1 MAVSKS
7 EKQTLSKMWNKAS
20 SSTSNVVAGK
30 YIFKIESAKYNDGDK
45 GPSIREILKVTGGN
59 EEFIGETVSVF
70 NNLSTEQNMSFFKQK
85 LQRLGIDIPEDFTE
99 IEDGTVCE
107 EMEGITFEGELKIKN
122 GFVNVYVNRLVDAD
136 DEDDDS
142 DEDDEEEGKDAEDS
156 EDVEED
162 EEESDTEEEDEE
174 DEEETDDDDSEEEED
189 SDEESESEEDSAEES
204 EEDND
209 AEEEESDD
217 SEDEEE
223 EDEED
228 DGDGDGEE
236 FPTPDEVAA
245 MKAKQVNEVLK
256 AIDLD
261 PKEIASP
268 KKVLEGISNYLYTKK
283 YIPEI
288 DVFNMVVKALNIKG
302 LKGKS
307 SAEKNKAVKQ
317 AVENLLS

>member
-7 EKQTLSKMWNKAS
+7 EKQTLSKMWSKAS

-107 EMEGITFEGELKIKN
+107 EMEGVTFEGELKIKN

-142 DEDDEEEGKDAEDS
+142 DEDDEEDGKDAEDS

-162 EEESDTEEEDEE
+162 EEDSDAEEEDEE
-174 DEEETDDDDSEEEED
+174 DADADDSEEEED
-189 SDEESESEEDSAEES
+189 SDEESESEED
-204 EEDND
+204 DD

-223 EDEED
+223 EDD
-228 DGDGDGEE
+228 DDGDGEE

-307 SAEKNKAVKQ
+307 SAEKNKVVKQ

>member
-136 DEDDDS
+136 DEDDDDD
-142 DEDDEEEGKDAEDS
+142 DEDNEEEDSNEGKDAEEPEDS
-156 EDVEED
+156 EDEED
-162 EEESDTEEEDEE
+162 EEESDEEDEE
-174 DEEETDDDDSEEEED
+174 DEDGTDEEDSEEE
-189 SDEESESEEDSAEES
+189 ESEEDSAEES
-204 EEDND
+204 EEDDD

-223 EDEED
+223 EDEESDD
-228 DGDGDGEE
+228 DGEGEE

>member
-122 GFVNVYVNRLVDAD
+122 GFVNVYVNKLVDAD
-136 DEDDDS
+136 DEDDDDN
-142 DEDDEEEGKDAEDS
+142 DEDNEEEDSNEGKDAEEPEDS
-156 EDVEED
+156 EDDED
-162 EEESDTEEEDEE
+162 EEESDEEEEDE
-174 DEEETDDDDSEEEED
+174 DDAD
-189 SDEESESEEDSAEES
+189 EEDSAEES
-204 EEDND
+204 EENDD

-223 EDEED
+223 EDEESDD
-228 DGDGDGEE
+228 DGEGEE

-307 SAEKNKAVKQ
+307 SVEKNKVVKQ

>member
-122 GFVNVYVNRLVDAD
+122 GFVNVYVNKLVDAD
-136 DEDDDS
+136 DEDDDDD
-142 DEDDEEEGKDAEDS
+142 DEDNEEEDSNEGKDAEEPEDS
-156 EDVEED
+156 EDEED
-162 EEESDTEEEDEE
+162 EEESD
-174 DEEETDDDDSEEEED
+174 EEEEEEEEK
-189 SDEESESEEDSAEES
+189 DED
-204 EEDND
+204 D
-209 AEEEESDD
+209 ADEEEESDD
-217 SEDEEE
+217 SEE
-223 EDEED
+223 EDEEGDD
-228 DGDGDGEE
+228 DGEGEE

>member
-122 GFVNVYVNRLVDAD
+122 GFVNVYVNKLVDAD
-136 DEDDDS
+136 DEEDDDD
-142 DEDDEEEGKDAEDS
+142 DEDNEEEDSNEGKDAEEPEDS
-156 EDVEED
+156 ED
-162 EEESDTEEEDEE
+162 EEEESDEEEEEEDEDDA
-174 DEEETDDDDSEEEED
+174 DEEDSEEE
-189 SDEESESEEDSAEES
+189 ESEEDSAEES

-217 SEDEEE
+217 SEE

-228 DGDGDGEE
+228 DDDGEGEE

>member
-1 MAVSKS
+1 
-7 EKQTLSKMWNKAS
+7 MWNKAS

-136 DEDDDS
+136 DEDDDDD
-142 DEDDEEEGKDAEDS
+142 DEDNEEEDSNEDKDAEDS
-156 EDVEED
+156 ED
-162 EEESDTEEEDEE
+162 SEDEE
-174 DEEETDDDDSEEEED
+174 DEEEPNEEEKEEDEDNADEEESEEE
-189 SDEESESEEDSAEES
+189 ESEEDSAEES
-204 EEDND
+204 EEDSND
-209 AEEEESDD
+209 EEEESDD
-217 SEDEEE
+217 SEEEE
-223 EDEED
+223 EDNEED
-228 DGDGDGEE
+228 EESDDDGEGEE

-307 SAEKNKAVKQ
+307 SVEKNKVVKQ

>member
-59 EEFIGETVSVF
+59 EEFIGETISVF

-122 GFVNVYVNRLVDAD
+122 GFVNVYVNKLVDAD
-136 DEDDDS
+136 DEDDD
-142 DEDDEEEGKDAEDS
+142 DEDND
-156 EDVEED
+156 
-162 EEESDTEEEDEE
+162 EDEE
-174 DEEETDDDDSEEEED
+174 DSNEGKD
-189 SDEESESEEDSAEES
+189 
-204 EEDND
+204 
-209 AEEEESDD
+209 EEESDD

-223 EDEED
+223 DEED
-228 DGDGDGEE
+228 NDDGEGEE

>member
-122 GFVNVYVNRLVDAD
+122 GFVNVYVNKLVDAD
-136 DEDDDS
+136 DEEDDDD
-142 DEDDEEEGKDAEDS
+142 DEDNEEEDSNEGKDAEEPKDS
-156 EDVEED
+156 ED
-162 EEESDTEEEDEE
+162 EEEESDEEEEEEDEDDA
-174 DEEETDDDDSEEEED
+174 DEEDSEEE
-189 SDEESESEEDSAEES
+189 ESEEDSAEES
-204 EEDND
+204 EEDDD

-217 SEDEEE
+217 SEE

-228 DGDGDGEE
+228 DDDGEGEE

>member
-107 EMEGITFEGELKIKN
+107 EMEGITFEGELKIRN
-122 GFVNVYVNRLVDAD
+122 GFVNVYVNKLVDAD
-136 DEDDDS
+136 DEDDDND
-142 DEDDEEEGKDAEDS
+142 DEDNEEEDSNEGKDAEEPEDS
-156 EDVEED
+156 EDEED
-162 EEESDTEEEDEE
+162 AEESDEEEEEDE
-174 DEEETDDDDSEEEED
+174 DDAD
-189 SDEESESEEDSAEES
+189 EEDSAEES
-204 EEDND
+204 EEDSD
-209 AEEEESDD
+209 DEEEESDD
-217 SEDEEE
+217 SEDEDDEEDNE
-223 EDEED
+223 EDEESDD
-228 DGDGDGEE
+228 DGEGEE

-245 MKAKQVNEVLK
+245 MKAKQVNEVLE

-307 SAEKNKAVKQ
+307 SVEKNKAVKQ

>member
-122 GFVNVYVNRLVDAD
+122 GFVNVYVNKLVDAD
-136 DEDDDS
+136 DEDDD
-142 DEDDEEEGKDAEDS
+142 DEDNEEEDSNEGKDAEEPEDS
-156 EDVEED
+156 EDEED
-162 EEESDTEEEDEE
+162 EEESDEEEEEDEDNA
-174 DEEETDDDDSEEEED
+174 DEEDSEEE
-189 SDEESESEEDSAEES
+189 ESEEDSAEES
-204 EEDND
+204 EEDDD

-217 SEDEEE
+217 SEE
-223 EDEED
+223 EDEESDD
-228 DGDGDGEE
+228 DGEGEE

-307 SAEKNKAVKQ
+307 SVEKNKAVKQ
-317 AVENLLS
+317 AVENLLG

>member
-122 GFVNVYVNRLVDAD
+122 GFVNVYVNKLVDAD

-142 DEDDEEEGKDAEDS
+142 DEDDEEEDSNEGKDAEEPEDS
-156 EDVEED
+156 EDEED
-162 EEESDTEEEDEE
+162 EEESDEDANGTTPHSPFGATELLRAPRRNDVVQ
-174 DEEETDDDDSEEEED
+174 DR
-189 SDEESESEEDSAEES
+189 
-204 EEDND
+204 DND
-209 AEEEESDD
+209 HNDAPYKQEL
-217 SEDEEE
+217 
-223 EDEED
+223 
-228 DGDGDGEE
+228 
-236 FPTPDEVAA
+236 PTEVHA
-245 MKAKQVNEVLK
+245 VGSLC
-256 AIDLD
+256 D
-261 PKEIASP
+261 P
-268 KKVLEGISNYLYTKK
+268 
-283 YIPEI
+283 
-288 DVFNMVVKALNIKG
+288 
-302 LKGKS
+302 
-307 SAEKNKAVKQ
+307 
-317 AVENLLS
+317 

>member
-30 YIFKIESAKYNDGDK
+30 YIFKIESAKYNDEDK

-122 GFVNVYVNRLVDAD
+122 GFVNVYVNKLVDAD
-136 DEDDDS
+136 DEDEN
-142 DEDDEEEGKDAEDS
+142 DEDEDNEEEDSNEGKDAEESDDS
-156 EDVEED
+156 EEED
-162 EEESDTEEEDEE
+162 EEESDEEEDEDDA
-174 DEEETDDDDSEEEED
+174 DEEDSEEEE
-189 SDEESESEEDSAEES
+189 SNEDSAEES
-204 EEDND
+204 EEDD
-209 AEEEESDD
+209 DTEEEESDD
-217 SEDEEE
+217 SEE

-228 DGDGDGEE
+228 DDDGEGEE

-307 SAEKNKAVKQ
+307 SVEKNKAVKQ

>member
-1 MAVSKS
+1 
-7 EKQTLSKMWNKAS
+7 MWNKAS
-20 SSTSNVVAGK
+20 SSASNVVAGK

-122 GFVNVYVNRLVDAD
+122 GFINVYVNKLVDAD
-136 DEDDDS
+136 DEDDDDD
-142 DEDDEEEGKDAEDS
+142 DEDNEEEDSNEGKDAEEPEDS
-156 EDVEED
+156 EDEED
-162 EEESDTEEEDEE
+162 EEESDEEEEEEDEDDA
-174 DEEETDDDDSEEEED
+174 DEEDSEEEETN
-189 SDEESESEEDSAEES
+189 EDSAEES
-204 EEDND
+204 EEDDD

-217 SEDEEE
+217 SE

-228 DGDGDGEE
+228 NDDGEGEE

>member
-122 GFVNVYVNRLVDAD
+122 GFVNVYVNKLVDAD
-136 DEDDDS
+136 DEDDDDD
-142 DEDDEEEGKDAEDS
+142 DEDNEEEDSNEGKDAEEPEDS
-156 EDVEED
+156 EVEED
-162 EEESDTEEEDEE
+162 EEESDEEEEEEEEKDEDDADEE
-174 DEEETDDDDSEEEED
+174 DSEEE
-189 SDEESESEEDSAEES
+189 ESEEDSAEEP

-217 SEDEEE
+217 SEE

-228 DGDGDGEE
+228 DDDGEGEE

>member
-122 GFVNVYVNRLVDAD
+122 GFVNVYVNKLVDAD
-136 DEDDDS
+136 DEDDD
-142 DEDDEEEGKDAEDS
+142 EDNEEEDSNEGKDAEESEDS
-156 EDVEED
+156 EDEED
-162 EEESDTEEEDEE
+162 EEESDEEEEEEDEDDT
-174 DEEETDDDDSEEEED
+174 DEEDSEEEE
-189 SDEESESEEDSAEES
+189 SEEDSTEES
-204 EEDND
+204 EEDDD

-217 SEDEEE
+217 SEE

-228 DGDGDGEE
+228 NDDGEGEE

-288 DVFNMVVKALNIKG
+288 DVFNIVVKALNIKG

>member
-1 MAVSKS
+1 
-7 EKQTLSKMWNKAS
+7 MWNKAS

-30 YIFKIESAKYNDGDK
+30 YIFKIESAKYKDGDK

-122 GFVNVYVNRLVDAD
+122 GFVNVYVNKLVDAD
-136 DEDDDS
+136 DEDDDDD
-142 DEDDEEEGKDAEDS
+142 DEDNEEEDSNEGKDAEEPEDS
-156 EDVEED
+156 EDEED
-162 EEESDTEEEDEE
+162 EEESDEEEGEEDEDNA
-174 DEEETDDDDSEEEED
+174 DEEDSEEEE
-189 SDEESESEEDSAEES
+189 SNEDSAEES
-204 EEDND
+204 EEDDD

-217 SEDEEE
+217 SEE
-223 EDEED
+223 EDEEGDD
-228 DGDGDGEE
+228 DGEGEE

>member
-30 YIFKIESAKYNDGDK
+30 YIFKIESAKYSDGDK

-85 LQRLGIDIPEDFTE
+85 LQRFGIDIPEDFTE

-122 GFVNVYVNRLVDAD
+122 GFVNVYVNKLVDAD
-136 DEDDDS
+136 DEDGDDD
-142 DEDDEEEGKDAEDS
+142 DEDNEEEDSNEGKDAEEPEDS
-156 EDVEED
+156 EDEED
-162 EEESDTEEEDEE
+162 EEESDEEEEEEDEDDA
-174 DEEETDDDDSEEEED
+174 DEEDSEEE
-189 SDEESESEEDSAEES
+189 ESEEDSAEES
-204 EEDND
+204 EENDD

-217 SEDEEE
+217 SEE

-228 DGDGDGEE
+228 DDDGEGEE

-307 SAEKNKAVKQ
+307 SVEKNKAVKQ

>member
-20 SSTSNVVAGK
+20 SSMSNVVAGK

-122 GFVNVYVNRLVDAD
+122 GFVNVYVNKLVDAD
-136 DEDDDS
+136 DEDDDDD
-142 DEDDEEEGKDAEDS
+142 DEDNEEEDSNEGKDAEEPEDS
-156 EDVEED
+156 EDEED
-162 EEESDTEEEDEE
+162 EEESDEEEGEEDEDNA
-174 DEEETDDDDSEEEED
+174 DEEDSEEEE
-189 SDEESESEEDSAEES
+189 SNEDSAEES
-204 EEDND
+204 EEDDD

-217 SEDEEE
+217 SEE

-228 DGDGDGEE
+228 DDDGEGEE

-288 DVFNMVVKALNIKG
+288 DAFNMIVKALNIKG

>member
-107 EMEGITFEGELKIKN
+107 EMEGTTFEGELKIKN

-162 EEESDTEEEDEE
+162 EEESDAEEEDEE
-174 DEEETDDDDSEEEED
+174 DTDDGDSEEEED
-189 SDEESESEEDSAEES
+189 SDEESESEEDNAEES
-204 EEDND
+204 EEDDD

-217 SEDEEE
+217 SEDEDE
-223 EDEED
+223 EDEESDDD
-228 DGDGDGEE
+228 DGEGEE

>member
-122 GFVNVYVNRLVDAD
+122 GFVNVYVNKLVDAD
-136 DEDDDS
+136 DEDDD
-142 DEDDEEEGKDAEDS
+142 DEDNDEDEEDSNEGKDTEDS
-156 EDVEED
+156 ED
-162 EEESDTEEEDEE
+162 EEESDEEEEEKDEE
-174 DEEETDDDDSEEEED
+174 DADEEDSEEED
-189 SDEESESEEDSAEES
+189 SDEDSDSEEDSAEES
-204 EEDND
+204 EEDDD

-217 SEDEEE
+217 SEGEE

-228 DGDGDGEE
+228 NDDGEGEE

>member
-122 GFVNVYVNRLVDAD
+122 GFVNVYVNKLVDAD
-136 DEDDDS
+136 DEDDDDD
-142 DEDDEEEGKDAEDS
+142 DEDNEEEDSNEGKDAEEPEDS
-156 EDVEED
+156 EDEED
-162 EEESDTEEEDEE
+162 EEESDEEEEEEEEKDEDDADEE
-174 DEEETDDDDSEEEED
+174 DSEEE
-189 SDEESESEEDSAEES
+189 ESEEDSAEEP

-217 SEDEEE
+217 SEE

-228 DGDGDGEE
+228 DDDGEGEE

>member
-122 GFVNVYVNRLVDAD
+122 GFVNVYVNKLVDAD
-136 DEDDDS
+136 DEEDDDD
-142 DEDDEEEGKDAEDS
+142 DEDNEEEDSNEGKDAEEPEDS
-156 EDVEED
+156 ED
-162 EEESDTEEEDEE
+162 EEEESDEEEEEEDEDDA
-174 DEEETDDDDSEEEED
+174 DEEDSEEE
-189 SDEESESEEDSAEES
+189 ESEEDSAEES
-204 EEDND
+204 EEDDD

-217 SEDEEE
+217 SEE

-228 DGDGDGEE
+228 DDDGEGEE

>member
-122 GFVNVYVNRLVDAD
+122 GFVNVYVNKLVDAD
-136 DEDDDS
+136 DEDDD
-142 DEDDEEEGKDAEDS
+142 DEDEDNEEEDSNEGKDAEEPEDS
-156 EDVEED
+156 EEED
-162 EEESDTEEEDEE
+162 EEESDEEEEEEDEDDA
-174 DEEETDDDDSEEEED
+174 DEEDSEEE
-189 SDEESESEEDSAEES
+189 ESEEDSAEES
-204 EEDND
+204 EEDDD

-217 SEDEEE
+217 SEE

-228 DGDGDGEE
+228 DDDGEGEE

>member
-136 DEDDDS
+136 DEDDDDD
-142 DEDDEEEGKDAEDS
+142 DEDNEEEDSNEGKDAEEPEDS
-156 EDVEED
+156 ED
-162 EEESDTEEEDEE
+162 EEDEE
-174 DEEETDDDDSEEEED
+174 DEDGTDEEDSEEE
-189 SDEESESEEDSAEES
+189 ESEEDSAEES
-204 EEDND
+204 EEDDD

-223 EDEED
+223 EDEESDD
-228 DGDGDGEE
+228 DGEGEE

>member
-142 DEDDEEEGKDAEDS
+142 DEDDEEEDSKEGKDAEEPEDS
-156 EDVEED
+156 EDEED
-162 EEESDTEEEDEE
+162 EEESDEEEEEEDEDAA
-174 DEEETDDDDSEEEED
+174 DEEDSEEE
-189 SDEESESEEDSAEES
+189 ESEEDSAEES
-204 EEDND
+204 EENDD

-217 SEDEEE
+217 SEE
-223 EDEED
+223 EDEEGDD
-228 DGDGDGEE
+228 DGEGEE

-283 YIPEI
+283 YVPEI

-307 SAEKNKAVKQ
+307 SVEKNKAVKQ

>member
-1 MAVSKS
+1 
-7 EKQTLSKMWNKAS
+7 MWNKAS

-122 GFVNVYVNRLVDAD
+122 GFVNVYVNKLVDAD
-136 DEDDDS
+136 DEEDDDD
-142 DEDDEEEGKDAEDS
+142 DEDNEEEDSNEGKDAEEPEDS
-156 EDVEED
+156 ED
-162 EEESDTEEEDEE
+162 EEEESDEEEEEEDEDDA
-174 DEEETDDDDSEEEED
+174 DEEDSEEEE
-189 SDEESESEEDSAEES
+189 SEED
-204 EEDND
+204 DD

-217 SEDEEE
+217 SEE

-228 DGDGDGEE
+228 DDDGEGEE

>member
-142 DEDDEEEGKDAEDS
+142 DEDEDNEEEDSKEGKDAEEPEDS
-156 EDVEED
+156 EDEED
-162 EEESDTEEEDEE
+162 EEESDEEEEEEDEDDA
-174 DEEETDDDDSEEEED
+174 DEEDSEEE
-189 SDEESESEEDSAEES
+189 ESEEDSAEES
-204 EEDND
+204 EEDDD

-217 SEDEEE
+217 SEE

-228 DGDGDGEE
+228 NDDGEGEE

-283 YIPEI
+283 YVPEI

-307 SAEKNKAVKQ
+307 SVEKNKAVKQ

>member
-30 YIFKIESAKYNDGDK
+30 YIVKIESAKYNDGDK

-122 GFVNVYVNRLVDAD
+122 GFVNVYVNKLVDAD
-136 DEDDDS
+136 DEDDD
-142 DEDDEEEGKDAEDS
+142 DEDNEEEDSNEGKDAEEPEDS
-156 EDVEED
+156 EDEED
-162 EEESDTEEEDEE
+162 EEESDEEEEEDEDNA
-174 DEEETDDDDSEEEED
+174 DEEDSEEE
-189 SDEESESEEDSAEES
+189 ESEEDSAEES
-204 EEDND
+204 EEDDD

-223 EDEED
+223 EDEESDD
-228 DGDGDGEE
+228 DGEGEE

-307 SAEKNKAVKQ
+307 SVEKNKVVKQ